1 MTDYNREDPL
11 KYLMLDTDDYGIW
24 LVDDRPEGPLQL
36 GHISWWIITQGVQNT
51 LLKEKF
57 LMALAKM
64 DEEEG
69 WFDDE

>member
-1 MTDYNREDPL
+1 MSNFNSEDPL
-11 KYLMLDTDDYGIW
+11 LNLTLETDDLGIW
-24 LVDDRPEGPLQL
+24 LIDDRPEGPQQL
-36 GHISWWIITQGVQNT
+36 GCISWRVITQGVQNT

>member
-1 MTDYNREDPL
+1 MSNFSSEDPL
-11 KYLMLDTDDYGIW
+11 KYLMLDTDEYGIW

-36 GHISWWIITQGVQNT
+36 GHISWRTITQGVQNT